1 MFVRGPDGQAEDIA
15 LSPVELLPVNDCGTT
30 PSYHVVDHTAGMAV
44 SPRLLAG
51 AEELDPAIDG
61 WHDRTTGKGVGKLQ
75 RDPIIGATIAIFQL
89 HQPLFSSGPTVI

>member
-1 MFVRGPDGQAEDIA
+1 MLVGCPDGYAEDIA
-15 LSPVELLPVNDCGTT
+15 LSPVEPLPVNDCGTT

-89 HQPLFSSGPTVI
+89 HQFLFGSGPTVI

>member
-1 MFVRGPDGQAEDIA
+1 MFVRGPDGQAKDIA
-15 LSPVELLPVNDCGTT
+15 FSPVELLPVNDCGTA

-61 WHDRTTGKGVGKLQ
+61 WHDRATGKGVGKLQ
-75 RDPIIGATIAIFQL
+75 RDAIVGATITIFQL
-89 HQPLFSSGPTVI
+89 HQLLFSSGPTVI